1 MYFFLLNILFL
12 NVLSTVFIFLKI
24 PEEGDKEQYLHLD
37 SLVKNF
43 DGSTIPGFSNAV
55 ENKDY
60 LGMMSPPGIFC
71 SFRQF
76 HEISLKNSVK
86 LKFCNYLLFIGL
98 QINLYV
104 KNIYRA
110 KFRCKI

>member
-1 MYFFLLNILFL
+1 MFFLKSIAYI
-12 NVLSTVFIFLKI
+12 SKI
-24 PEEGDKEQYLHLD
+24 PEEGDKDQYLHLD

-43 DGSTIPGFSNAV
+43 DGSMIPGFSNAV

-76 HEISLKNSVK
+76 HEIPLKNSVK
-86 LKFCNYLLFIGL
+86 L
-98 QINLYV
+98 NL
-104 KNIYRA
+104 
-110 KFRCKI
+110 